1 MVRSAEGL
9 KVKALEALWHFSF
22 IDWGYVGLLACWQLY
37 VFCVCSCAPSMCVY
51 DRSLLCRCGI
61 WHLSSVWTF
70 PTMMLPI
77 CLWHIQPTLIVC
89 SSVCFSFSFFF
100 KMSSQFYVL
109 FWSPFPVLFQY
120 DIVICHKTYINLK
133 SVFPIT
139 EKMGFNML
147 YILKYFYAFTLRTC
161 CCWAFQWLAAAR
173 CCADQLPDVW
183 LCVPES
189 EWHGKWKVKDHVCM
203 PECLF
208 WMLIHP
214 HLHVLIACRVRR
226 LNDWLLARG
235 DLKQN
240 DGHSLDVCGCSTVWD
255 MTWRRD

>member
-1 MVRSAEGL
+1 MPPVPVERAGAQALMFILSLFIRSQDHILSFLCPLMVRSADGL

-22 IDWGYVGLLACWQLY
+22 IDWGWVGLLACWQLY

-89 SSVCFSFSFFF
+89 SSVCFSFSFFL

-120 DIVICHKTYINLK
+120 DIVICHKTYFNL
-133 SVFPIT
+133 
-139 EKMGFNML
+139 
-147 YILKYFYAFTLRTC
+147 
-161 CCWAFQWLAAAR
+161 
-173 CCADQLPDVW
+173 
-183 LCVPES
+183 
-189 EWHGKWKVKDHVCM
+189 
-203 PECLF
+203 
-208 WMLIHP
+208 
-214 HLHVLIACRVRR
+214 
-226 LNDWLLARG
+226 
-235 DLKQN
+235 
-240 DGHSLDVCGCSTVWD
+240 
-255 MTWRRD
+255 